1 MPKKLSKLILP
12 VVILLSALT
21 PIFSVLSSYAAAAEP
36 TTNVCKLNVPN
47 SVKEANGCNP
57 KANKDGLPD
66 VVITIINAVIGVLGL
81 VAVVF
86 IIIGGI
92 NYMTSTGEAAKIEKA
107 KKTILY
113 AVIGLGICVLS
124 FAIVNFAVGII
135 NSQPE
140 S

>member
-1 MPKKLSKLILP
+1 MSKRLSKLILP

-21 PIFSVLSSYAAAAEP
+21 PIASIALPSYAAEP
-36 TTNVCKLNVPN
+36 TTDVCKLNVPN
-47 SVKEANGCNP
+47 SVKEANGCFKN
-57 KANKDGLPD
+57 ANKDGLPD

-92 NYMTSTGEAAKIEKA
+92 SYMTSSGEAAKIEKA

-113 AVIGLGICVLS
+113 AVIGLGVCVLS

-135 NSQPE
+135 NSQPK

>member
-1 MPKKLSKLILP
+1 MSKRLSKLILP
-12 VVILLSALT
+12 VVILSSALT
-21 PIFSVLSSYAAAAEP
+21 PITFATLPSYAAEP
-36 TTNVCKLNVPN
+36 TTKVCELNVPN

-57 KANKDGLPD
+57 KANKEGLPD